1 MMNMNLLAWRRGR
14 VAGVG
19 ARAASAAS
27 ERRLLDAAAFAHVFE
42 PLVGHRVGYVR
53 SIGNVGD
60 DLIEL
65 ATAQLLDTFGIR
77 WRLQAPTEPADVD
90 YLLFS
95 GGGNMGS
102 RYANNYA
109 IRGQALAL
117 GPPLII
123 LPQSFTDREDRPF
136 AKVFVREHAS
146 LTLRPDGILAP
157 DLALGLAWTPPPRPD
172 RDLGI
177 LLRRDRE
184 RTGRR
189 RLFTRDPV
197 RVCRTPAEYLSLA
210 ARYRRI
216 VTDRLHFAIAG
227 LHAGRDVT
235 LLANDYHKNRSMHET
250 WLADLGCRFAPTL
263 AHALED
269 RSANGT
275 SASVGQAGRIMR
287 SNRRSWSRWMRP
299 ARRGA
304 EELPTRAQGRAVLVG
319 SSPP

>member
-1 MMNMNLLAWRRGR
+1 MNMRWFSLRRGR
-14 VAGVG
+14 GSKGPSG
-19 ARAASAAS
+19 APAPAR
-27 ERRLLDAAAFAHVFE
+27 EHRLLGADAFTHVFG
-42 PLVGHRVGYVR
+42 PLVGQRIGYVR
-53 SIGNVGD
+53 SVGNVGD

-102 RYANNYA
+102 RYANNHA
-109 IRGQALAL
+109 IRSQALAL

-136 AKVFVREHAS
+136 AKVFVRDRAS
-146 LTLRPDGILAP
+146 LALRADGILAP
-157 DLALGLAWTPPPRPD
+157 DLALGLAWAPPPRPD

-189 RLFTRDPV
+189 RLFTQDPV
-197 RVCRTPAEYLSLA
+197 RICRTPADYLGLA

-227 LHAGRDVT
+227 LHAGRQVT

-250 WLADLGCRFAPTL
+250 WLAHLGCRFAPTL
-263 AHALED
+263 KQALH
-269 RSANGT
+269 
-275 SASVGQAGRIMR
+275 Q
-287 SNRRSWSRWMRP
+287 SR
-299 ARRGA
+299 AA
-304 EELPTRAQGRAVLVG
+304 A
-319 SSPP
+319 

>member
-1 MMNMNLLAWRRGR
+1 MKMRWPSWRRGGDPGGPAGFPS
-14 VAGVG
+14 VA
-19 ARAASAAS
+19 SD
-27 ERRLLDAAAFAHVFE
+27 RRLLDAGAFAHVFE
-42 PLVGHRVGYVR
+42 PLVGRRVGYIR
-53 SIGNVGD
+53 SVGNVGD

-77 WRLQAPTEPADVD
+77 WHLQAPTEPADVD

-102 RYANNYA
+102 RYANNHA

-136 AKVFVREHAS
+136 AKVFVRERAS
-146 LTLRPDGILAP
+146 LALRPDGILAP

-189 RLFTRDPV
+189 RLFTPDPV
-197 RVCRTPAEYLSLA
+197 RVCHSPADYLGLA

-263 AHALED
+263 AQALQ
-269 RSANGT
+269 RS
-275 SASVGQAGRIMR
+275 
-287 SNRRSWSRWMRP
+287 
-299 ARRGA
+299 
-304 EELPTRAQGRAVLVG
+304 RAAA
-319 SSPP
+319 

>member
-1 MMNMNLLAWRRGR
+1 MRMRLLSWRRDDAPRGS
-14 VAGVG
+14 AGT
-19 ARAASAAS
+19 APT
-27 ERRLLDAAAFAHVFE
+27 RRLLDADRFAHVFT

-65 ATAQLLDTFGIR
+65 ATVQLLDEFGIR
-77 WRLQAPTEPADVD
+77 WRLQASTEQADVD

-102 RYANNYA
+102 RYANNHQ
-109 IRGQALAL
+109 IRSQALAL

-136 AKVFVREHAS
+136 AKVFVRERAS
-146 LTLRPDGILAP
+146 LALRPDGILAP

-184 RTGRR
+184 RSGRR
-189 RLFTRDPV
+189 RLLACDPV
-197 RVCRTPAEYLSLA
+197 KWCRTPTEYLGLA

-216 VTDRLHFAIAG
+216 ITDRLHFAVAG

-250 WLADLGCRFAPTL
+250 WLADLGCRFADDL
-263 AHALED
+263 AQAL
-269 RSANGT
+269 
-275 SASVGQAGRIMR
+275 GRQ
-287 SNRRSWSRWMRP
+287 
-299 ARRGA
+299 
-304 EELPTRAQGRAVLVG
+304 RAA
-319 SSPP
+319 